1 MNRFA
6 VLAEGFEHLSYPLG
20 NSEAADRLVFSE
32 RKERFGLHRV
42 QSETDAEIAVGSSDA
57 LCEHASLPVGYVLA
71 ESGQFFL
78 VCRRGGRTADARELP
93 DEEKAGLSLSIM
105 RRLAALHSSGLGC
118 GGLSPD
124 AVEFSGSEARLLD
137 AGRIFAA
144 GEEDQLF
151 FEAVSTMRA
160 LLGSGFARKSEFP
173 RLAAAYLSGSPACRD
188 AVHSHMRRKGL
199 NGSQNAVLCNA
210 AARYAAYF

>member
-20 NSEAADRLVFSE
+20 DSEAADRAVFSE

-42 QSETDAEIAVGSSDA
+42 QSETDAEIAVSSSDA
-57 LCEHASLPVGYVLA
+57 LSEHASLPVGYVLA

-78 VCRRGGRTADARELP
+78 VCRRSGRAADARELS
-93 DEEKAGLSLSIM
+93 DGEKAGRSLSIM

-124 AVEFSGSEARLLD
+124 AMEFSGSDARLLD

-144 GEEDQLF
+144 SEADQLF
-151 FEAVSTMRA
+151 FEAVSTMRS
-160 LLGSGFARKSEFP
+160 LLSGGFARKSELP
-173 RLAAAYLSGSPACRD
+173 RLAAAYLSGSPACRE
-188 AVHSHMRRKGL
+188 AVHSYMGRKGL
-199 NGSQNAVLCNA
+199 KGSQKSALCEA
-210 AARYAAYF
+210 AAKYAAYF

>member
-20 NSEAADRLVFSE
+20 SSEAADCAAFSE

-57 LCEHASLPVGYVLA
+57 LSEHASLPVGYVLG

-78 VCRRGGRTADARELP
+78 VCRRNGRTPDARELP

-124 AVEFSGSEARLLD
+124 AMEFSGREARLLD

-151 FEAVSTMRA
+151 FEAVSTMRS
-160 LLGSGFARKSEFP
+160 LLGSSFAKKSDFP
-173 RLAAAYLSGSPACRD
+173 RLAAAYLSGSPACRE
-188 AVHSHMRRKGL
+188 AVHSHMRSKGL
-199 NGSQNAVLCNA
+199 SGSQNAVLCNA